1 MGMRVGNRRGTVVY
15 TTGILRKNPRTRFA
29 LVDAVNLGQA
39 SRNITV
45 QVIDW
50 SNGSP
55 VPLKV
60 VPCNTR
66 RCTQVV
72 GPNKSVFLYA
82 DVSKVQFKYEVRI
95 IQPANRRFVTNVFG
109 VTKTPFKPLEGGTV
123 LQHDLVKIGR

>member
-1 MGMRVGNRRGTVVY
+1 MAIMTGNRKGTVVY
-15 TTGILRKNPRTRFA
+15 TTGILRKSPRTRFA
-29 LVDAVNLGQA
+29 LVDAVNLGRF

-50 SNGSP
+50 SSGSP

-60 VPCNTR
+60 VPCNKK
-66 RCTQVV
+66 RCTQTVM
-72 GPNKSVFLYA
+72 PNKSVFLYA

-95 IQPANRRFVTNVFG
+95 TQPVNCRFVTNVFG
-109 VTKTPFKPLEGGTV
+109 VTKTPFRPLEGGTV

>member
-1 MGMRVGNRRGTVVY
+1 MATIAGNRKGTVVY
-15 TTGILRKNPRTRFA
+15 TTGILRKSPRTRYA
-29 LVDAVNLGQA
+29 LVDAVNLGPT

-50 SNGSP
+50 SSGSP

-60 VPCNTR
+60 VPCGKK
-66 RCTQVV
+66 RCTQTV

-95 IQPANRRFVTNVFG
+95 IQPVNCRFVTNVFG
-109 VTKTPFKPLEGGTV
+109 VTQMTFKPLEGGTV
-123 LQHDLVKIGR
+123 LQHDLVKIGK